1 MKDRSSH
8 RARVLRYGGEAGA
21 RVDDQLAAEEPLEL
35 RIGGQPLTLMMRTP
49 GHDRDLALG
58 FLFGEGIIRSADDVR
73 ALTVVPNGEH
83 PDLENVIDVELASSA
98 PGVDRRWQRNFLSA
112 SSCGLC
118 GVSPLEAIHR
128 AAPPL
133 PGHGLPI
140 PPQVTYGLDPRL
152 RGEPA

>member
-1 MKDRSSH
+1 MQDRSSH

-21 RVDDQLAAEEPLEL
+21 RGDDQLAAENPLET
-35 RIGGQPLTLMMRTP
+35 RVGGQPLTLMMRTP

-58 FLFGEGIIRSADDVR
+58 FLFGEGIIHSADDVM

-83 PDLENVIDVELASSA
+83 PYLENVIDVALAPSA

-112 SSCGLC
+112 SRVVLC
-118 GVSPLEAIHR
+118 GVSSIEASPG

-133 PGHGLPI
+133 
-140 PPQVTYGLDPRL
+140 
-152 RGEPA
+152 